1 MSDAVRQNLLEFLTT
16 ASSCSCCMAG
26 AYHDICIDHL
36 SLASVDEGG
45 EAIAAVHTVDN
56 RLARSQLWSYLRI
69 FARR

>member
-1 MSDAVRQNLLEFLTT
+1 MSDAERQDLLEFLTT
-16 ASSCSCCMAG
+16 ASSCSCMAG

-45 EAIAAVHTVDN
+45 EAITAFNAVDN
-56 RLARSQLWSYLRI
+56 RPRQSQLWSYLRT